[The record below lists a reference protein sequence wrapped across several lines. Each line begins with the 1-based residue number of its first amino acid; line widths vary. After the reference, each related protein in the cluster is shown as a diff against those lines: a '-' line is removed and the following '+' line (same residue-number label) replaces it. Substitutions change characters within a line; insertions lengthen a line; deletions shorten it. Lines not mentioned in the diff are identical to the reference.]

1 MIAWDPDAPDGF
13 MTDFDE
19 VEPTDFDRPEL
30 TLEDPGMILYTSGTT
45 AMPKGCVLSHEAL
58 VRPAY
63 AMRDRFAL
71 TDEDRMWDALPL
83 FHLASLLPLHACML
97 AGASYVAMRRFD
109 PAEAL
114 AQMERERCT
123 TAFPAFET
131 VWLAILNHPNY
142 ESTDLSSM
150 RLRAQRRHARAPRA
164 DAGDD
169 ALGDADQLLRLH
181 RTRRRVRVRPHRG
194 PARAARHDVRAPVPG
209 HGDPD
214 HRPRDRRAEAGRA
227 RSARSSAAA
236 TRCSAAI
243 TASRS

>member
-1 MIAWDPDAPDGF
+1 
-13 MTDFDE
+13 
-19 VEPTDFDRPEL
+19 
-30 TLEDPGMILYTSGTT
+30 
-45 AMPKGCVLSHEAL
+45 MPKGCVLSHEAL

-131 VWLAILNHPNY
+131 VWLAILNHPNF

-150 RLRAQRRHARAPRA
+150 RLVLNVGTRERLEQMQATMHWATQIT
-164 DAGDD
+164 
-169 ALGDADQLLRLH
+169 LLRLH
-181 RTRRRVRVRPHRG
+181 RARRRVRVRPHRG

-209 HGDPD
+209 DGDPD
-214 HRPRDRRAEAGRA
+214 HRPRDRRAEGRPA

-236 TRCSAAI
+236 TRCSAAT
-243 TASRS
+243 TASPS